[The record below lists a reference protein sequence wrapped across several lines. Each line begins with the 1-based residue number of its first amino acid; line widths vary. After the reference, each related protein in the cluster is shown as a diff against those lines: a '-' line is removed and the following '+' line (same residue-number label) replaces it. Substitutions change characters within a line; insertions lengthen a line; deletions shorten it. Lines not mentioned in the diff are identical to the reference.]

1 MRSFRMSKILL
12 LLIPILLLVVA
23 LETGSTQDASSYSA
37 AGVDALF
44 SPVETIYEYVKA
56 YFYEPERIDDQEALY
71 SAMKGVVEHLDDPY
85 SEFFDPDEKAMFDE
99 YLEGEFSGVGIEITL
114 VDGILTVITPLVG
127 TPAEA
132 AGVQPGDRI
141 TRIDGE
147 STEGITLSEASY
159 RIRGETGTE
168 VVLTILHE
176 DGEIVDIPIVRDT
189 IVIDPVDTDLLAEG
203 TIGYIRLLRFEE
215 RDSTTEIDEAIAEL
229 DLDSLAGLI
238 LDLRNNGG
246 GYMPAAIEIAGRFV
260 DDGIVLQTSDRLSGD
275 RRYWSRGNRVANVP
289 LVVLINRGTASAAE
303 ILAGAIRDNNMGVLV
318 GEPSFGKG
326 VYQQLIDFEDGSA
339 LKITIGEY
347 YTPSGA
353 VVDGVGLTP
362 DIEVG
367 DDEDAI
373 DVAIDWINEHVGLTM
388 PIELDTAASP

>member
-1 MRSFRMSKILL
+1 MRPPRMLKTLL
-12 LLIPILLLVVA
+12 LLIPILLLAVVF
-23 LETGSTQDASSYSA
+23 ETGSTQDATSSI
-37 AGVDALF
+37 DDDLF

-71 SAMKGVVEHLDDPY
+71 NAMKGVVEHLDDPY
-85 SEFFDPDEKAMFDE
+85 SEFFDPDEKTMFDE

-114 VDGILTVITPLVG
+114 VDDVLTVITPLVG

-132 AGVQPGDRI
+132 AGILPGDQI
-141 TRIDGE
+141 IRIDGD

-159 RIRGETGTE
+159 RIRGENGTE

-176 DGEIVDIPIVRDT
+176 DGEVVDIPIIRDT
-189 IVIDPVDTDLLAEG
+189 IVIDPVETDRLDEG

-215 RDSTTEIDEAIAEL
+215 EDSTTQIDEAIASL
-229 DLDSLAGLI
+229 DLESLTGLI

-246 GYMPAAIEIAGRFV
+246 GYMPAAIDIASRFV
-260 DDGIVLQTSDRLSGD
+260 DEGIVLQTSDRLSGD

-303 ILAGAIRDNNMGVLV
+303 ILAGAIRDNDMGILI
-318 GEPSFGKG
+318 GEQSFGKG

-339 LKITIGEY
+339 LKVTIGEY
-347 YTPSGA
+347 YTPSGS

-362 DIEVG
+362 DIEIG
-367 DDEDAI
+367 EDEDAI
-373 DVAIDWINEHVGLTM
+373 DVAVEWINEHAGVTM
-388 PIELDTAASP
+388 PIDLDTAVAP